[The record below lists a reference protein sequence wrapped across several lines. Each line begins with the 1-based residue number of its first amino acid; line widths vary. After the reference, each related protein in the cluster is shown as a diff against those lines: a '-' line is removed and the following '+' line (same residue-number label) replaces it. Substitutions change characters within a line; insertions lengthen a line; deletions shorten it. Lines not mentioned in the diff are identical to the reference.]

1 MPVLDIKPVSFRA
14 LELTSLGAT
23 TLKGAICAIGL
34 VCGGCEAMQPPPA
47 PESGLHTSGMSG
59 PAPIALPDGSGSELF
74 VEDGLADRRWNG
86 ELAYTE
92 PGKPTRW
99 ADYTASLY
107 DNTLY
112 SESISNGFS
121 ALARADFRFTATGSV
136 EWLDHQG
143 ELFGRCK
150 AAGNTLSCTS
160 ERPQRFQ
167 ISRDFAFYEYLVIW
181 RESGSLDDVSYERE
195 GVLYSY

>member
-1 MPVLDIKPVSFRA
+1 
-14 LELTSLGAT
+14 
-23 TLKGAICAIGL
+23 
-34 VCGGCEAMQPPPA
+34 
-47 PESGLHTSGMSG
+47 MSG

-74 VEDGLADRRWNG
+74 VEDGLPDGRWNG

-92 PGKPTRW
+92 PGEPTRW

-143 ELFGRCK
+143 ELFGRCR
-150 AAGNTLSCTS
+150 AAGNTLSCSS
-160 ERPQRFQ
+160 ERTQRFQ
-167 ISRDFAFYEYLVIW
+167 VSRDFAFYEYLVIW
-181 RESGSLDDVSYERE
+181 RESGSLDGRSYERE